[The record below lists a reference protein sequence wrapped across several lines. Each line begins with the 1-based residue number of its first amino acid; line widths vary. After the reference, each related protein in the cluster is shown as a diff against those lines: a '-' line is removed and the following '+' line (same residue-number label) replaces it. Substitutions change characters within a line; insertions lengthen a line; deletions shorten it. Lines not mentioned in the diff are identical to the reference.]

1 MKKKILSTLFAA
13 VLIFGFLLPAVTPE
27 NSDGSV
33 STYSILEPNW
43 NHF

>member
-13 VLIFGFLLPAVTPE
+13 ILIFGFFLPGMDPE
-27 NSDGSV
+27 NPAGSV

-43 NHF
+43 NYF